1 MKDGPYL
8 THDLGAR
15 NDPKLVAAEMESR
28 GLFKAIWWDLCEML
42 WENGGYLPLDYEQ
55 LAYIL
60 RYPTPAELER
70 TITGF
75 DLFQNDGERF
85 WNESAL
91 DRIEHRNDMSVRKA
105 EGGRK
110 GVAARTQRKNDA
122 SSPAQADLKDSLN
135 YASSIPSSNFKDSS
149 SYASS
154 IPQAINDMNEMNER
168 TLSPGAQA
176 RARESRDDEEERERI
191 FEIFFFRNFA
201 DPVGEVERFCE
212 FYNPDGTGW
221 KNSNGRRITNIQR
234 AAAEWRPEKPGAR
247 FPSHFLEWYKAVYAA
262 AKAEGDGI
270 AGMLTD
276 LLDVSCSGK
285 REYTLIFANN
295 TTRDAVADF
304 VEENELQRGAK
315 LKYGTR
321 K

>member
-15 NDPKLVAAEMESR
+15 NDPKIVAVEMEMK
-28 GLFKAIWWDLCEML
+28 GQGKAIWWDLVEML
-42 WENGGYLPLDYEQ
+42 WESGGYLPMDFKR
-55 LAYIL
+55 LAYTL
-60 RYPTPAELER
+60 RYPSEDEVR
-70 TITGF
+70 SVVMDFG
-75 DLFQNDGERF
+75 LFENDGERF

-110 GVAARTQRKNDA
+110 GGTARAQRRNDA
-122 SSPAQADLKDSLN
+122 SSIPSSPAQADLKDSSS
-135 YASSIPSSNFKDSS
+135 YASSIPSSP
-149 SYASS
+149 A
-154 IPQAINDMNEMNER
+154 QAINDMNEMNER

-234 AAAEWRPEKPGAR
+234 TAEEWRPEKPGAR

-262 AKAEGDGI
+262 AKTEGDGI

-285 REYTLIFANN
+285 REYTLIFANT

-304 VEENELQRGAK
+304 IEANGLQRGTK

>member
-15 NDPKLVAAEMESR
+15 NDPKLVAAERESR

-75 DLFQNDGERF
+75 DLFQNDGTRF
-85 WNESAL
+85 WNDSAL
-91 DRIEHRNDMSVRKA
+91 ERIEHKNDVKERKA
-105 EGGRK
+105 EGGRRS
-110 GVAARTQRKNDA
+110 GETRSARRPSED
-122 SSPAQADLKDSLN
+122 
-135 YASSIPSSNFKDSS
+135 SSNNVPNTPRSIFEDSS
-149 SYASS
+149 EDSS
-154 IPQAINDMNEMNER
+154 NNAPNNKSMNKEIKKS
-168 TLSPGAQA
+168 LSPGAPA

-212 FYNPDGTGW
+212 FYNPGGTGW

-234 AAAEWRPEKPGAR
+234 AAEEWRPEKSGNR
-247 FPSHFLEWYKAVYAA
+247 FSAKWLEWFKAVYAA
-262 AKAEGDGI
+262 AKSDGDGI
-270 AGMLTD
+270 DNMLSTIRGVYSQGPARFFVDCADRRVAETIGNFVKEND
-276 LLDVSCSGK
+276 L
-285 REYTLIFANN
+285 E
-295 TTRDAVADF
+295 
-304 VEENELQRGAK
+304 RG
-315 LKYGTR
+315 LEVRFGT
-321 K
+321 KS

>member
-15 NDPKLVAAEMESR
+15 NDPKLVAAERESR

-91 DRIEHRNDMSVRKA
+91 DRIEHRNDMSVRKV

-110 GVAARTQRKNDA
+110 GGTARAQRKNDA
-122 SSPAQADLKDSLN
+122 SSIP
-135 YASSIPSSNFKDSS
+135 SSIPSSHAQADLKDSS

-154 IPQAINDMNEMNER
+154 IPSSHAQAINDMNEMNER
-168 TLSPGAQA
+168 TLSPGAPA

-234 AAAEWRPEKPGAR
+234 AAEEWRPEKSGNR
-247 FPSHFLEWYKAVYAA
+247 FSAKWLEWFKAVYAA
-262 AKAEGDGI
+262 AKTDGDGI
-270 AGMLTD
+270 DNMLSTIRGVYSQGPARFFVD
-276 LLDVSCSGK
+276 CAD
-285 REYTLIFANN
+285 R
-295 TTRDAVADF
+295 RVAETIGDF
-304 VEENELQRGAK
+304 VKENDLERG
-315 LKYGTR
+315 LEVRFGT
-321 K
+321 KS